1 MKSSKYGFLWIL
13 IPVLFLVIWGN
24 ISLGAIKIPQKE
36 LFLTF
41 ISESNVKSSWIYI
54 IQQYRVPKMLVSIL
68 VGVSLSVS
76 GLLMQT
82 LFRNPMAGPY
92 VLGLSSGAGL
102 GVALVLLGSSLLP
115 IYLQELFQSP
125 YAVVIASIVG
135 SLLLLFSILLLARRV
150 SNSMTLL
157 IIGLMF
163 GSFANSIVAVLTY
176 YSSAEELKRFT
187 FWSLGNLGNLSW
199 VFILIFGIVTLVGVV
214 LSICSVK
221 SLDALMLGER
231 YASSMG
237 ISIKKARIIIILATG
252 ILAGVC
258 TAFVGPIAFVGLAV
272 PHISRLLFKVSN
284 HKEMIVVSSL
294 IGAILMLFC
303 DALTQFPGQ
312 SFILPINAITSIL
325 GAPLVIGLL
334 LKKR

>member
-1 MKSSKYGFLWIL
+1 MKSTKHIFLWVL
-13 IPVLFLVIWGN
+13 IPLLLLAIWGN

-41 ISESNVKSSWIYI
+41 LDGSGVKSSWVYI
-54 IQQYRVPKMLVSIL
+54 VQQYRVPKALVSIL
-68 VGVSLSVS
+68 VGVALSVS

-115 IYLQELFQSP
+115 VYLQELFQSP
-125 YAVVIASIVG
+125 YAVVVASICG
-135 SLLLLFSILLLARRV
+135 SLLLLFSILLLARKV
-150 SNSMTLL
+150 ANSMTLL

-163 GSFANSIVAVLTY
+163 GSFANSMVAVLTY

-199 VFILIFGIVTLVGVV
+199 VFIAIFGVVTFVGLL
-214 LSICSVK
+214 LSILSVK

-252 ILAGVC
+252 ILAGVS

-272 PHISRLLFKVSN
+272 PHIAKLLFKISS
-284 HKEMIVVSSL
+284 HKEMIVVSSF
-294 IGAILMLFC
+294 IGAILMLLC
-303 DALTQFPGQ
+303 DALTQLPGQ

-334 LKKR
+334 LKNK

>member
-1 MKSSKYGFLWIL
+1 MNTNKYSFLWIL
-13 IPVLFLVIWGN
+13 IPLLIVAIWGN

-41 ISESNVKSSWIYI
+41 INESDVKNSWVYI
-54 IQQYRVPKMLVSIL
+54 VQQYRIPKVLVSIL
-68 VGVSLSVS
+68 VGVALSVS

-115 IYLQELFQSP
+115 VYVQDLFQSP
-125 YAVVIASIVG
+125 YAIVIASICG
-135 SLLLLFSILLLARRV
+135 SLLLLFSVLLLARKV
-150 SNSMTLL
+150 ASSMTLL
-157 IIGLMF
+157 IVGLMF
-163 GSFANSIVAVLTY
+163 GSFANSIVSVLTY

-199 VFILIFGIVTLVGVV
+199 TFILIFGIVTLTG
-214 LSICSVK
+214 LIISISSVK

-231 YASSMG
+231 YAASMG
-237 ISIKKARIIIILATG
+237 VSVKKARLLIILATG
-252 ILAGVC
+252 ILAGVS

-272 PHISRLLFKVSN
+272 PHIARLLFKVFS
-284 HKEMIVVSSL
+284 HRDLIVVSSFV
-294 IGAILMLFC
+294 GAILMLFC

-312 SFILPINAITSIL
+312 SFVLPINAITSIL

-334 LKKR
+334 LKK

>member
-1 MKSSKYGFLWIL
+1 MKSSKYDFLWIL
-13 IPVLFLVIWGN
+13 VPLLLLAIWGN
-24 ISLGAIKIPQKE
+24 VSLGAIKIPQKE

-41 ISESNVKSSWIYI
+41 MSESDVKSSWVYI
-54 IQQYRVPKMLVSIL
+54 IQQYRVPKMVVSIL

-115 IYLQELFQSP
+115 IYLQELFQSA
-125 YAVVIASIVG
+125 YAVVIASIIG
-135 SLLLLFSILLLARRV
+135 SLLLLFSILLLARSV

-163 GSFANSIVAVLTY
+163 GSFANSMVAVLTY

-199 VFILIFGIVTLVGVV
+199 TFILIFGIVTFVGVV

-237 ISIKKARIIIILATG
+237 ISIKKARVIIILATG

-284 HKEMIVVSSL
+284 HKEMIIVSSL

-334 LKKR
+334 LRKR

>member
-1 MKSSKYGFLWIL
+1 MKSSKYDFLWIL
-13 IPVLFLVIWGN
+13 VPLLLLAIWGN
-24 ISLGAIKIPQKE
+24 VSLGAIKIPQKE

-41 ISESNVKSSWIYI
+41 MSESDVKSSWVYI
-54 IQQYRVPKMLVSIL
+54 IQQYRVPKMVVSIL

-115 IYLQELFQSP
+115 IYLQELFQSA
-125 YAVVIASIVG
+125 YAVVIASIIG
-135 SLLLLFSILLLARRV
+135 SLLLLFSILLLARSV

-163 GSFANSIVAVLTY
+163 GSFANSMVAVLTY

-199 VFILIFGIVTLVGVV
+199 TFILIFGIVTFVGVV

-237 ISIKKARIIIILATG
+237 ISIKQARVIIILATG

-284 HKEMIVVSSL
+284 HKEMIIVSSL

-334 LKKR
+334 LRKR

>member
-1 MKSSKYGFLWIL
+1 MKNSKYSYLWIL
-13 IPVLFLVIWGN
+13 VPLLLFAIWGN

-41 ISESNVKSSWIYI
+41 MSESNVKSSWIYI
-54 IQQYRVPKMLVSIL
+54 VQQYRVPKVIVSIL

-115 IYLQELFQSP
+115 IYLQDLFQSS
-125 YAVVIASIVG
+125 YAVVIASIAG

-150 SNSMTLL
+150 SSSMTLL

-163 GSFANSIVAVLTY
+163 GSFANSMVAVLTY

-199 VFILIFGIVTLVGVV
+199 SFILIFAIVTLVGVV
-214 LSICSVK
+214 LSVCSVK

-237 ISIKKARIIIILATG
+237 ISIKKARITIIIATG

-272 PHISRLLFKVSN
+272 PHISRLMFKVSN
-284 HKEMIVVSSL
+284 HKEMVIVSSL
-294 IGAILMLFC
+294 IGAVLMLFC

-312 SFILPINAITSIL
+312 SFVLPINAITSIL

-334 LKKR
+334 MKKR

>member
-163 GSFANSIVAVLTY
+163 GSFANSMVAVLTY

>member
-163 GSFANSIVAVLTY
+163 GSFANSMVAVLTY

-221 SLDALMLGER
+221 SLDALILGER

-237 ISIKKARIIIILATG
+237 ISIKKARIVIILATG

-284 HKEMIVVSSL
+284 HKEMIIVSSL

>member
-1 MKSSKYGFLWIL
+1 MKSSKYDFLWIL
-13 IPVLFLVIWGN
+13 VPLLLLAIWGN
-24 ISLGAIKIPQKE
+24 VSLGAIKIPQKE

-41 ISESNVKSSWIYI
+41 MSESDVKSSWVYI
-54 IQQYRVPKMLVSIL
+54 IQQYRVPKMVVSIL

-115 IYLQELFQSP
+115 IYLQELFQSA
-125 YAVVIASIVG
+125 YAVVIASIIG
-135 SLLLLFSILLLARRV
+135 SLLLLFSILLLARSV

-163 GSFANSIVAVLTY
+163 GSFANSMVAVLTY

-199 VFILIFGIVTLVGVV
+199 TFILIFGIVTFVGVI

-237 ISIKKARIIIILATG
+237 ISIKKARVIIILATG

-284 HKEMIVVSSL
+284 HKEMIIVSSL

-334 LKKR
+334 LRKR

>member
-1 MKSSKYGFLWIL
+1 MKSSKYDFLWIL
-13 IPVLFLVIWGN
+13 VPLLLLAIWGN
-24 ISLGAIKIPQKE
+24 VSLGAIKIPQKE

-41 ISESNVKSSWIYI
+41 MNESDVKSSWVYI
-54 IQQYRVPKMLVSIL
+54 IQQYRVPKMVVSIL
-68 VGVSLSVS
+68 VGISLSVS

-125 YAVVIASIVG
+125 YAVVIASIIG
-135 SLLLLFSILLLARRV
+135 SLLLLFSILLLARSV

-163 GSFANSIVAVLTY
+163 GSFANSMVAVLTY

-199 VFILIFGIVTLVGVV
+199 TFILIFGIVTFVGVI

-237 ISIKKARIIIILATG
+237 ISIKKARVIIILATG

-284 HKEMIVVSSL
+284 HKEMIIVSSL

-334 LKKR
+334 LRKR

>member
-24 ISLGAIKIPQKE
+24 ISIGAIKIPQKE

-125 YAVVIASIVG
+125 YAVVIASIIG

-163 GSFANSIVAVLTY
+163 GSFANSMVAVLTY

-199 VFILIFGIVTLVGVV
+199 VFILIFGIVTFVGVV

>member
-1 MKSSKYGFLWIL
+1 MKSNKYYFLWIL
-13 IPVLFLVIWGN
+13 IPLLLFAIWGN
-24 ISLGAIKIPQKE
+24 VSLGAIKIPQKE

-41 ISESNVKSSWIYI
+41 ISESNVKSSWVYI

-68 VGVSLSVS
+68 VGISLSVS

-125 YAVVIASIVG
+125 YAVVIASILG
-135 SLLLLFSILLLARRV
+135 SLLLLFSILLLARKV

-163 GSFANSIVAVLTY
+163 GSFANSMVAVLTY

-199 VFILIFGIVTLVGVV
+199 MFILIFGIVTLIGVV

-258 TAFVGPIAFVGLAV
+258 TAFVGPIAFIGLAV

-284 HKEMIVVSSL
+284 HKEMIIVSSL

>member
-1 MKSSKYGFLWIL
+1 MNIKKYSFLWVL
-13 IPVLFLVIWGN
+13 IPLLLVAIWGN

-41 ISESNVKSSWIYI
+41 VNGSDVKNSWVYI
-54 IQQYRVPKMLVSIL
+54 VQQYRVPKVLVSIL
-68 VGVSLSVS
+68 VGVALSVS

-115 IYLQELFQSP
+115 VYLQDLFQSP
-125 YAVVIASIVG
+125 YAIVVASICG
-135 SLLLLFSILLLARRV
+135 SLLLLFSVLLLARKV
-150 SNSMTLL
+150 ASSMTLL

-163 GSFANSIVAVLTY
+163 GSFANSIVSVLTY

-199 VFILIFGIVTLVGVV
+199 TFILIFGIVTLAGLIISV
-214 LSICSVK
+214 SSVK

-231 YASSMG
+231 YAASMG
-237 ISIKKARIIIILATG
+237 VSVKKARLLIILATG
-252 ILAGVC
+252 ILAGVS

-272 PHISRLLFKVSN
+272 PHIARLLFRVSS
-284 HKEMIVVSSL
+284 HRDLIVVSSF
-294 IGAILMLFC
+294 IGAVLMLFC

-312 SFILPINAITSIL
+312 SFVLPINAITSIL

-334 LKKR
+334 LKK